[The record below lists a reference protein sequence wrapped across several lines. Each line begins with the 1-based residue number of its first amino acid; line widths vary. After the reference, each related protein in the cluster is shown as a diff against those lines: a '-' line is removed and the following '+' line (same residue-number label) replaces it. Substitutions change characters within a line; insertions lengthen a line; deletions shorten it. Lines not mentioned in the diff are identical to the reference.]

1 MRLLAIA
8 VATEARKAASARVLR
23 WTTLLVLVAL
33 AALTLGIL
41 VAIGAGDP
49 LVIAKLGPFAE
60 LEGWPALIGVA
71 IQITSAGLLVALGIG
86 LAWIFGR
93 EFAEGTVSGLF
104 ALPVARW
111 QIALAKL
118 AVFAAWAVVLAVS
131 VCVTVFVVGVAI
143 GLGMP
148 DAAAWSALGRIGVV
162 TVLIALVATPVA
174 WASTLGRGLLPG
186 IATAIGI
193 LVVAQVSAF
202 SGSGAWIP
210 IVAPALWAI
219 SPGSVSGG
227 QLSLVATVPL
237 VFGALTLVAW
247 SRLELDR

>member
-1 MRLLAIA
+1 MRLLGIAI
-8 VATEARKAASARVLR
+8 ATEARKAASARVLR
-23 WTTLLVLVAL
+23 WTTSLVLVAL
-33 AALTLGIL
+33 AALILGIL

-60 LEGWPALIGVA
+60 LEGWAALVGVA
-71 IQITSAGLLVALGIG
+71 AQITSAGLLAAFGIG
-86 LAWIFGR
+86 LSWLVGR

-104 ALPVARW
+104 ALAVPRW
-111 QIALAKL
+111 AIALAKL
-118 AVFAAWAVVLAVS
+118 IVFVAWAIVLAVA
-131 VCVTVFVVGVAI
+131 VCFTVLIVGLAV

-148 DAAAWSALGRIGVV
+148 DAEAWRSLGRIGAV
-162 TVLIALVATPVA
+162 TVLIALIAFPVA

-202 SGSGAWIP
+202 SGTGAWIP

-219 SPGSVSGG
+219 SPGSVTPG

-237 VFGALTLVAW
+237 AFGALTLVAW
-247 SRLELDR
+247 HRLELDR